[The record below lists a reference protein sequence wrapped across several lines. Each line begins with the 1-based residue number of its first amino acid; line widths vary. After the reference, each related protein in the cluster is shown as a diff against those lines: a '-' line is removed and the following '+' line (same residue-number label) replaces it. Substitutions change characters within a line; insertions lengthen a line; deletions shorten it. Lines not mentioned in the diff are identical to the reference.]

1 MPEESH
7 LTAASGA
14 RRADVAPDG
23 DNRLFISYSRRDAA
37 IVRALHDGLKERG
50 IGVWVDWEDIPP
62 SAEWWTAI
70 CRAIDS
76 ADAFAFVITPD
87 SIASQVC
94 GDELAHAVAAG
105 KRLIPLL
112 HRETTAGQQ
121 VPDPLA
127 RLNWIFARETDP
139 LPPALDRF
147 VDALTSDLEL
157 LRTHARLLVR
167 AREWEAHERNASY
180 LLRGADLDT
189 ALEWLSAVSVNG
201 PMPTE
206 LHRDYLVN
214 SQQAQREQS
223 EQWRRLYE
231 EALARDL
238 ASRSQLLVDQRG
250 TALPLAALL
259 AIEAARRSPSLQTD
273 QALRKVLRL
282 MPAVHKVT
290 PIDAEHHTVA
300 RAAGRVATIQGSRLE
315 VWALD
320 RHERICAIDA
330 GAELR
335 TAGLSLTPFALSPDG
350 GFVAAIVGDL
360 DVRVWQV
367 DDGSLRLEQ
376 RCDATVRG
384 LAFSQEGDRLAV
396 TLDRDA
402 SMILH
407 VAGGQPPATLE
418 HASVMQNVVWRPGGT
433 EMMFWGDE
441 SAEVWDPVQVR
452 RKSIMS
458 LGSFGGPMTQFQ
470 YSPRGTYLAVLQP
483 SIFTLNVFHVDER
496 RLLFSENRHVDLAFH
511 PEDKAFAIASPEW
524 SVTVYDLPSTC
535 RRFRMMHDNSAWQ
548 VGFNGD
554 GTRLWSK
561 SRDGTTRIWD
571 VEREGAEVA
580 RYVDGPRSPGSVLF
594 SRDGWSLHRVFGDR
608 LETGETR
615 GFVEWRRYTPESP
628 VFDVDAAPDQRHLAA
643 GTRSGSW
650 FVADYSD
657 VSSVK
662 ILDRQEGRNAM
673 GEQVSRARF
682 LTPRHLL
689 VRRGSAGPRVRNLG
703 SASFEAGIPE
713 TRDTAVAVSRTGRL
727 CRLAGNQLSVWDA
740 QSGSTETRTV
750 PDGVRALAVSGDGA
764 IVALLGPKDVRLEAL
779 TKKRASK
786 RRIPLDG
793 EMSIAL
799 DGSGTR
805 LALWRADD
813 AGSVVRIV
821 EISTG
826 RTLSRWELP
835 TRLND
840 LRFDTAGEHVV
851 LAVKDGSVQ
860 VWRSDAGLPLASF
873 LHPAEAS
880 CASFTMDPGLIVSGG
895 WDGTVRLW
903 LWHPGQLIGA
913 ACARLDRDLT
923 EAEWAQYLPGQPY
936 RATRSAS

>member
-1 MPEESH
+1 MLSESNQV
-7 LTAASGA
+7 
-14 RRADVAPDG
+14 RPVAGGG

-37 IVRALHDGLKERG
+37 IVRALYAGLKARG

-62 SAEWWTAI
+62 SAEWWEAI
-70 CRAIDS
+70 RAAIDS

-112 HRETTAGQQ
+112 HRDAAAGQR
-121 VPDPLA
+121 VPESLV
-127 RLNWIFARETDP
+127 RLNWIFARENEP
-139 LPPALDRF
+139 LPLALDRF
-147 VDALTSDLEL
+147 IEALTTDLPL

-167 AREWEAHERNASY
+167 AREWEANGRNASF
-180 LLRGADLDT
+180 LLRGADLET
-189 ALEWLSAVSVNG
+189 ALGWLTAVSVNG

-282 MPAVHKVT
+282 MPAVQKVT
-290 PIDAEHHTVA
+290 PLGAEYHTA
-300 RAAGRVATIQGSRLE
+300 AQAAGRMVTVHGSRLE

-320 RHERICAIDA
+320 RHECIRSIDA
-330 GAELR
+330 GAALR
-335 TAGLSLTPFALSPDG
+335 TAGLSLMPFVLSADGAL
-350 GFVAAIVGDL
+350 VAAIAGDL

-367 DDGSLRLEQ
+367 DDGSLRLEH
-376 RCDATVRG
+376 RCDTTVRG

-396 TLDRDA
+396 TLDRPA
-402 SMILH
+402 SMMLH
-407 VAGGQPPATLE
+407 LAEGQPPATLE
-418 HASVMQNVVWRPGGT
+418 HGSVMQNVAWRPGAT
-433 EMMFWGDE
+433 EMIFWGDE
-441 SAEVWDPVQVR
+441 NAEVWDPVGMR
-452 RKSIMS
+452 CKSIMS
-458 LGSFGGPMTQFQ
+458 LGHAGGPMTQFH
-470 YSPRGTYLAVLQP
+470 YSPRGTYLAALQT
-483 SIFTLNVFHVDER
+483 SIFQLNLFHVDER
-496 RLLFSENRHVDLAFH
+496 RLVFSEKRHVDLAFH
-511 PEDKAFAIASPEW
+511 PEEKAFAIASPEW
-524 SVTVYDLPSTC
+524 DVTVYDLPSTC
-535 RRFRMMHDNSAWQ
+535 RRFRMMHDNSAAR

-554 GTRLWSK
+554 GTRLWSR

-580 RYVDGPRSPGSVLF
+580 RYVDGSRSPHSILF
-594 SRDGWSLHRVFGDR
+594 SRDGWSLHRVFDDR

-628 VFDVDAAPDQRHLAA
+628 VFDVDAAPDERHLAA
-643 GTRSGSW
+643 GTRNGSW
-650 FVADYSD
+650 FVVDYSD

-662 ILDRQEGRNAM
+662 ILDRQEGANAM
-673 GEQVSRARF
+673 GGQVSRTRF

-689 VRRGSAGPRVRNLG
+689 IRSGFGWPQVRNLA
-703 SASFEAGIPE
+703 SASFETGIPG
-713 TRDTAVAVSRTGRL
+713 TPDTAVAASRTGRL
-727 CRLAGNQLSVWDA
+727 CRLAGNQLSIWDA
-740 QSGSTETRTV
+740 ESGSTETRTV
-750 PDGVRALAVSGDGA
+750 PDGASAIAVSGDGT
-764 IVALLGPKDVRLEAL
+764 IVALLGPKDARLEAL
-779 TKKRASK
+779 TKKRVRK
-786 RRIPLDG
+786 RRIPLEG
-793 EMSIAL
+793 EGSIAL
-799 DGSGTR
+799 DGSATR
-805 LALWRADD
+805 LALWRADE

-840 LRFDTAGEHVV
+840 LRFDTSGEHVV

-873 LHPAEAS
+873 LHPAEAA

-913 ACARLDRDLT
+913 ACSRLDRDLT
-923 EAEWAQYLPGQPY
+923 DAEWAQYLPGQPY
-936 RATRSAS
+936 RATRTLS